1 MNYCLAIKYN
11 SKYSCKKSPNRSTPQ
26 RHRRKTYKGVTHS
39 NNYGSSPLYTTARQI
54 DQVNI
59 SHIDHVPWYVTI
71 DRYIALTYVSYVNV
85 VATFERQRQTNTMY
99 TTQPSST
106 SFFMSNI
113 NYDIIQSEYKNNS
126 FKLFDECKHHSYF
139 HPEIPQ
145 LHPLLRFC
153 FLASTKWQQSRH
165 ITVTSKHSL
174 GVYVYVIYV

>member
-54 DQVNI
+54 DQVII

-85 VATFERQRQTNTMY
+85 VATFERQRQTVADLLISVMSDCCVCP
-99 TTQPSST
+99 TTTPPWKRLYWK
-106 SFFMSNI
+106 SNCRI
-113 NYDIIQSEYKNNS
+113 KAT
-126 FKLFDECKHHSYF
+126 
-139 HPEIPQ
+139 P
-145 LHPLLRFC
+145 
-153 FLASTKWQQSRH
+153 
-165 ITVTSKHSL
+165 
-174 GVYVYVIYV
+174 